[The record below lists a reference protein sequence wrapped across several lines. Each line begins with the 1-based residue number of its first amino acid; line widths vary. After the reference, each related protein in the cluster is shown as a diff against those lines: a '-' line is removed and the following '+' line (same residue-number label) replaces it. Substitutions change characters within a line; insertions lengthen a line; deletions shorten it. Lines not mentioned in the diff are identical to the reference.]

1 MNAEELK
8 QKLIRR
14 FTGIDNAEQ
23 EAGWIVSRAT
33 AIPVMEFFFRKQPL
47 EENEIR
53 QAQAMADRR
62 IAGEPLQYILGDEY
76 FGELLLKVGPGCLIP
91 RPETWG
97 IVETLLPQIPRNG
110 TFCEL
115 GVGSGA
121 ISLSIAYARNDVKVF
136 GSELSPDALRW
147 AERNLAA
154 YGFPNVEFRP
164 GSLFEPF
171 AGMLF
176 DTVAANLPY
185 IPHREKPNL
194 QREVRDFE
202 PEIALFADD
211 EGTALI
217 RQALRELEIFLK
229 PEGTAMFEMGSE
241 QTRPLAE
248 FAAALPFLSEAMI
261 LSDCFGVP
269 RFLFVKRS
277 AQEMRMR

>member
-8 QKLIRR
+8 QEVAQRLS
-14 FTGIDNAEQ
+14 GIDNAEQ

-33 AIPVMEFFFRKQPL
+33 AIPVMEFFFRKRPL
-47 EENEIR
+47 EETELR
-53 QAQAMADRR
+53 QAFAMTDRR
-62 IAGEPLQYILGDEY
+62 LAGEPLQYILGDEY
-76 FGELLLKVGPGCLIP
+76 FGDLLLKVGPGCLIP

-97 IVETLLPQIPRNG
+97 IVETLLPQIPQNG

-121 ISLSIAYARNDVKVF
+121 ISLSVAHARSDVKVC

-154 YGFPNVEFRP
+154 YGFSNVDFRS

-171 AGMLF
+171 AEMRF
-176 DTVAANLPY
+176 NAVAANLPY
-185 IPHREKPNL
+185 IPYREKPNL

-202 PEIALFADD
+202 PAVALFAEE
-211 EGTALI
+211 EGIALI
-217 RQALRELEIFLK
+217 RQALRALEHHLEPAGI
-229 PEGTAMFEMGSE
+229 AMFEMGAE

-261 LSDCFGVP
+261 LKDCFGLP
-269 RFLFVKRS
+269 RFLFVKK
-277 AQEMRMR
+277 

>member
-8 QKLIRR
+8 QELIRR

-33 AIPVMEFFFRKQPL
+33 ALPVMEFFFRKQPL

-121 ISLSIAYARNDVKVF
+121 ISLSIAYARDDVKVF

-194 QREVRDFE
+194 PSGIGDSSYQ
-202 PEIALFADD
+202 IH
-211 EGTALI
+211 
-217 RQALRELEIFLK
+217 K
-229 PEGTAMFEMGSE
+229 
-241 QTRPLAE
+241 
-248 FAAALPFLSEAMI
+248 
-261 LSDCFGVP
+261 
-269 RFLFVKRS
+269 
-277 AQEMRMR
+277 